1 MTQQYYPNVVV
12 QQALLKTLDS
22 KNKKVF
28 VLLEKTYGDGVN
40 VSEIEKYT
48 VKNAKDDTVFEY
60 QKESLES
67 SFRKSLKIDGTIT
80 KYDTHDTLFNFGP
93 LGDFASFIN
102 ELEYTLKQKL
112 AVQAN
117 DEMYKKS
124 KQNMSV
130 KDKFVIEYLNNRL
143 QK

>member
-1 MTQQYYPNVVV
+1 MAQQYYPNVVV
-12 QQALLKTLDS
+12 QQALLKSLDS

-28 VLLEKTYGDGVN
+28 VVLEKTYGDGIN
-40 VSEIEKYT
+40 VFEIEKYT

-67 SFRKSLKIDGTIT
+67 SFRKSLKIDGTII
-80 KYDTHDTLFNFGP
+80 KYDTHDTLFNCGP
-93 LGDFASFIN
+93 LGDFARFVDK
-102 ELEYTLKQKL
+102 LEYTLKQKL

-117 DEMYKKS
+117 DEMYKKA